1 MNISANFEPK
11 HFKEVSQYKEQCDAT
26 NSELDAMK
34 TNHTWTIMPLPPN
47 KNTVGCRWVYK
58 IKYGS
63 NGSIERH
70 KARLVAKGFNQK
82 EGNDFF

>member
-1 MNISANFEPK
+1 
-11 HFKEVSQYKEQCDAT
+11 
-26 NSELDAMK
+26 
-34 TNHTWTIMPLPPN
+34 MPLPPN

-82 EGNDFF
+82 EGNDFFWNLLSCGKTCHCQDAFSHCSNKTVGYGLTRCK